1 MTEENKK
8 FIFEIF
14 NELTEWAL
22 SSKTNSP
29 LLSRKC
35 EWESRSTLSIFEY
48 GFFYSHYRSYRSY
61 EKKEIIIK
69 EDPDKEM
76 IKVILNHIEVN
87 RISIPESIK
96 NKIISLSFLL

>member
-29 LLSRKC
+29 LLSREC
-35 EWESRSTLSIFEY
+35 EWGSRTTLNLFEY
-48 GFFYSHYRSYRSY
+48 GFFYSHYRSY
-61 EKKEIIIK
+61 EKKEVIIK
-69 EDPDKEM
+69 EDPDKEI
-76 IKVILNHIEVN
+76 IKVILNHIQVN
-87 RISIPESIK
+87 EIKIPESIK